1 MTVLSRREVKCI
13 RNSAWWCVLVIP
25 GVQETEAGGSK
36 FGSHPKGTH
45 CQLVCKKQTGKLKRR
60 ACVF

>member
-13 RNSAWWCVLVIP
+13 RNSAWWCILVIP
-25 GVQETEAGGSK
+25 GVQEAEAGGSK

-45 CQLVCKKQTGKLKRR
+45 LSVKSKQKR
-60 ACVF
+60 